1 MNPRFTLPKLRWL
14 IATLLLAV
22 TLVNYVDRM
31 AISVLVK
38 NILGDFQLNE
48 NDYGQIV
55 ALFMVA
61 YAVMYAG
68 SGYVVDRLGTR
79 TGMAFFVCLWSV
91 CQMLH
96 GLAFGKWSFAACR
109 IGLGLAEPGS
119 FPAATKAVGEWFPV
133 RQRAIGVGIFNTGS
147 VIGAALASPLA
158 AFFAL
163 HFGWRAAFIFTGALG
178 FIWLIVWLIF
188 YQPPQRNRWL
198 NAEEKIKLNNANAFP
213 QETASIPKKA
223 EWSSVL
229 MSRPGFILI
238 LARFLTDPVIYFV
251 MFWLPAYLQKERGFD
266 LKMIGEYTW
275 IPWTLGGLGYVF
287 GGWLSGKIIL
297 TQGTIG
303 RSRKIAMTLGT
314 ALLPSA
320 ILAPLVPSAGLAIA
334 TMCVV
339 VFGHAIW
346 VTNLMTL
353 PTDLFSS
360 NKVATAAGLSGM
372 GGAIAGALA
381 NWFTGSFVTHF
392 SYLPIFI
399 CAGLLHPTAML
410 LVWWLLP
417 ERYFGSKGDHEAL
430 PPAD

>member
-1 MNPRFTLPKLRWL
+1 MNARFAFPKLRWI
-14 IATLLLAV
+14 IAGLLLVV

-38 NILGDFQLNE
+38 NISEDFQLDE

-68 SGYVVDRLGTR
+68 SGYIVDRLGTR
-79 TGMAFFVCLWSV
+79 VGMAFFVCFWSV
-91 CQMLH
+91 CQVLH
-96 GLAFGKWSFAACR
+96 GFTVGKWSFIACR
-109 IGLGLAEPGS
+109 VGLGLAEPGS
-119 FPAATKAVGEWFPV
+119 FPAATKAVGEWFPP

-147 VIGAALASPLA
+147 VIGAAVASPLA
-158 AFFAL
+158 AFVAL
-163 HFGWRAAFIFTGALG
+163 RFGWRATFVFTGALG

-198 NAEEKIKLNNANAFP
+198 GTKEAVELSRAGVIAD
-213 QETASIPKKA
+213 ETVMSKKNGD
-223 EWSSVL
+223 WFRVL
-229 MSRPGFILI
+229 TSRPGFVLI

-275 IPWTLGGLGYVF
+275 IPWTVGGLGYVF
-287 GGWLSGKIIL
+287 GGWFSGKMIRADWK
-297 TQGTIG
+297 IG
-303 RSRKIAMTLGT
+303 KSRKIAMTVGA

-320 ILAPLVPSAGLAIA
+320 ILAPLVPSAALVIA
-334 TMCVV
+334 AMCVV
-339 VFGHAIW
+339 VLGHAIW

-353 PTDLFSS
+353 PTDLFSF
-360 NKVATAAGLSGM
+360 NKVATAAGFSGM
-372 GGAIAGALA
+372 GGAIASALA

-399 CAGLLHPTAML
+399 CAGLLHPLAML

-417 ERYFGSKGDHEAL
+417 ERYFRQTDGSE
-430 PPAD
+430 